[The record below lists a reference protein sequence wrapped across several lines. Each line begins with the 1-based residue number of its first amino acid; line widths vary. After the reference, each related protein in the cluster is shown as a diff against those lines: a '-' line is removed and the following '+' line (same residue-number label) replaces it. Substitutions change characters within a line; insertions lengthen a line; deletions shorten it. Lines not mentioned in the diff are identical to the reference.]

1 MKVFLNNYKFNTDI
15 LESYLGS
22 SKYSMFASYIV
33 VDIDNGQWWAT
44 PEYQW
49 LYVDKPNVIT
59 IDEFISEYFPIIRQ
73 NRINLILE

>member
-1 MKVFLNNYKFNTDI
+1 MKVFLNNYKSNIDI

-22 SKYSMFASYIV
+22 PKYDIFDSYICV
-33 VDIDNGQWWAT
+33 HIDNGEWYET
-44 PEYQW
+44 PTHQW
-49 LYVDKPNVIT
+49 LYVDQPKLTT

>member
-15 LESYLGS
+15 LEC

-33 VDIDNGQWWAT
+33 VDIDNGQWWVT

-59 IDEFISEYFPIIRQ
+59 IEYSD
-73 NRINLILE
+73 